1 MPTVHAIEIT
11 NGQNAAAMLLVK
23 IMNTAD
29 KLHGWPKPVEIGGLY
44 P

>member
-1 MPTVHAIEIT
+1 VHAIEIT